1 VSRFRV
7 SIDIG
12 GTFTDFV
19 VHDQEAGSAFTGKV
33 LSTPHNPAEG
43 VISGLTQLLTDP
55 RQIEF
60 IVHGTTVGLNAFLER
75 RGTRVLL
82 VTTDGFRDVYIIA
95 RGDRKKLY
103 DLHYAKP
110 EPLVPPSDIHTVRER
125 VRWDGEIQTPLHA
138 EDFAPIVA
146 RIERERIDAV
156 AVCFLHAN
164 VNPDHELA
172 ARRIIQESVPEVSV
186 SLSHEVAREW
196 REYERTSS
204 VVLNAYIAPV
214 TQGYLKSLE
223 AQIAERGVPVRL
235 HVMQSN
241 GGVMTSTAAQRIPIQ
256 TLLSGPVGGT
266 IGGRALSQALARPN
280 LLCVDM
286 GGTSFDVSLIVDG
299 HLSVSTETALE
310 GLPVLMS
317 IVDIHT
323 IGAGGGSLAWLE
335 AGALRV
341 GPRSAGASP
350 GPACYGQGGT
360 QPTVTDANLLLGRLN
375 PDYFLGGAMTLDRD
389 AAQRAI
395 RTVAAQLGLDD
406 EALAEGML
414 AVINAKM
421 ADAMR
426 TITIR
431 RGIDPRDYSL
441 VAFGGAGPMHA
452 VALAEELDI
461 TEVIV
466 PWAPGTFS
474 AWGMLQS
481 DIRHDMAR
489 TFYAPLAATTP
500 EAIEAIFSELEE
512 QGREVLRAEEVP
524 DERMSFVCTAD
535 MRYVGQEYFVNM
547 VVPHDEPISERSV
560 ATMTERFHEAY
571 QIRYGHSTPGAP
583 LELVNLRVIAVGSLP
598 GRVEGFQ
605 PAAAESVQPARRQVV
620 FAGVAHDAAIFQ
632 RDCLPLGFAFTGPA
646 IVEEETATTTVPPNW
661 QGRVDHLGNLILTR
675 A

>member
-19 VHDQEAGSAFTGKV
+19 VHDQEAGGAYTGKV

-125 VRWDGEIQTPLHA
+125 VRWDGAIQTPLHA
-138 EDFAPIVA
+138 EDFAPIIA
-146 RIERERIDAV
+146 RIEREQIDAV

-172 ARRIIQESVPEVSV
+172 ARRIIQERLPEVSV

-266 IGGRALSQALARPN
+266 IGGRALSQALDRPN

-299 HLSVSTETALE
+299 NLSVSTETALE

-395 RTVAAQLGLDD
+395 RSVAAQLGLDD

-500 EAIEAIFSELEE
+500 DAIEAIFSELEE

-547 VVPHDEPISERSV
+547 VVPHDEPIADRSV
-560 ATMTERFHEAY
+560 ATMTERFHAAY

-605 PAAAESVQPARRQVV
+605 PAAAENVRPAQRRVV

-632 RDCLPLGFAFTGPA
+632 RDTLPLGFAFTGPA

-661 QGRVDHLGNLILTR
+661 QGRVDQLGNLILTQ